1 MTGKTEDELRKY
13 GYAPGDYSCKCT
25 MCEQEF
31 TGDKRAGCCEPC
43 ARNMIASYAISNVAT
58 TNTVNT
64 KQATPFTIDDI
75 FAMKAKIDATLE
87 SIVGDQVEK
96 IVAAG
101 KILDNFTILPSPIL
115 ARSEMLLH
123 VSPEV
128 YDELVRRAKSDKPA

>member
-13 GYAPGDYSCKCT
+13 GYAPGGYSCKCT

-64 KQATPFTIDDI
+64 KQATPFTIADI
-75 FAMKAKIDATLE
+75 FATKAKLDAVLE

-101 KILDNFTILPSPIL
+101 KILDNFTILPSPVL